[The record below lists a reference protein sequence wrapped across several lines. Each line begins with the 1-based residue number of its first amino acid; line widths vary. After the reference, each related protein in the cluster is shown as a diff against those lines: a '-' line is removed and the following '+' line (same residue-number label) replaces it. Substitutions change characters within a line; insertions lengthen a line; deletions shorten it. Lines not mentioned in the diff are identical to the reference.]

1 MAWKRNAARK
11 VAQRKTR
18 DDDHEIGSFNSMGRI
33 NRAVPAVANNDVS
46 TTELTSKERTYAL
59 C

>member
-1 MAWKRNAARK
+1 MTWKRNAARK

-18 DDDHEIGSFNSMGRI
+18 DDDHEIGSFDSMGRI
-33 NRAVPAVANNDVS
+33 NRAVPAVVKNCVS
-46 TTELTSKERTYAL
+46 TSQMTSKGRTYVL